1 MLEPD
6 LHRLAARIGDHGWAV
21 VPDFIGPEQVCA
33 LRDEFEL
40 PDILGQFRTA
50 AIGSQRQTHGDIRT
64 DRILWL
70 EDPGATDAQ
79 RRCLARFEI
88 LRQALNQALQLGL
101 FEFEC
106 HFARYAPGAF
116 YRRHVDQFAHG
127 GRRRLSTVLYL
138 NAGWQTGDGG
148 ELRLYL
154 DPRED
159 TGFVDL
165 QPTGGTLVAFLSEG
179 FQHEVLPA
187 RRERL
192 SLAGWFK
199 VRE

>member
-1 MLEPD
+1 VAEHD
-6 LHRLAARIGDHGWAV
+6 FQNLAARIGDHGWAV
-21 VPDFIGPEQVCA
+21 VPDFIGRELVSS
-33 LRDEFEL
+33 LRDEFDL
-40 PDILGQFRTA
+40 PDNRGLFRAA
-50 AIGSQRQTHGDIRT
+50 AIGSERQTRSDIRA

-79 RRCLARFEI
+79 RQYLASFEL
-88 LRQALNQALQLGL
+88 LRRSLNQVLQIGL
-101 FEFEC
+101 FEYEC

-116 YRRHVDQFAHG
+116 YRRHVDQFIDG

-138 NAGWQTGDGG
+138 NADWQAGEGG

-154 DPRED
+154 DQLE
-159 TGFVDL
+159 TGHIDV
-165 QPTGGTLVAFLSEG
+165 QPIAGTLVAFLSER
-179 FQHEVLPA
+179 FPHEVLPA

-199 VRE
+199 TR